1 MEEQVI
7 EVELNEDVL
16 ENIEDEVQEPVDINI
31 EDIIDGGSEI
41 DESKED

>member
-16 ENIEDEVQEPVDINI
+16 ENIDEEVQEPVDINI

-41 DESKED
+41 DESKEN

>member
-16 ENIEDEVQEPVDINI
+16 ENIEDEVQEPVDIDI

>member
-16 ENIEDEVQEPVDINI
+16 ENIEDEVQEPIDINI

>member
-41 DESKED
+41 DESKEN

>member
-7 EVELNEDVL
+7 EIELNEDIL
-16 ENIEDEVQEPVDINI
+16 ENIEEEVQEPVDINI

>member
-7 EVELNEDVL
+7 EVELNEDIL
-16 ENIEDEVQEPVDINI
+16 DNIDEEVQEPVDINI
-31 EDIIDGGSEI
+31 EDIIEGGSEI